1 MSGSRCQCYGSMM
14 KRTTVSLP
22 DEVALVAERE
32 ARRRGVS
39 LSEVA
44 RQALIQHLGPGGES
58 ARPLPFAKLGRSRHT
73 GTSSRVD
80 ELLSRCWAHDIER
93 HRDR

>member
-1 MSGSRCQCYGSMM
+1 M
-14 KRTTVSLP
+14 KRTTISLP
-22 DEVALVAERE
+22 DDVALLAERE

-44 RQALIQHLGPGGES
+44 RDALAQHLGLDLP
-58 ARPLPFAKLGRSRHT
+58 APRPLPFAKLGHSNHT
-73 GTSSRVD
+73 DTSARVD
-80 ELLSRCWAHDIER
+80 EILAADWTKDIER

>member
-1 MSGSRCQCYGSMM
+1 M
-14 KRTTVSLP
+14 KRTTISLP
-22 DEVALVAERE
+22 DDVALLAERE

-44 RQALIQHLGPGGES
+44 RDALAQHLGLDRSSP
-58 ARPLPFAKLGRSRHT
+58 RPLPFAKLGRSRHSD
-73 GTSSRVD
+73 TSSRVD
-80 ELLSRCWAHDIER
+80 ELLEASWTQDIER

>member
-1 MSGSRCQCYGSMM
+1 M
-14 KRTTVSLP
+14 KRTTISLP
-22 DEVALVAERE
+22 DDVALLAERE

-44 RQALIQHLGPGGES
+44 RDALAQHLGLDRP
-58 ARPLPFAKLGRSRHT
+58 APRPLPFAKLGRSAHT
-73 GTSSRVD
+73 DTSARVD
-80 ELLSRCWAHDIER
+80 ELLAASWTRDIER